1 MAVYRE
7 IIINGIQISREP
19 SLTGIQRVCREIILR
34 IDNLVGRDS
43 GLKISYAFCKDSPHK
58 IINPRELHNIR
69 CIELDTSN
77 RYKAQLFKFPKL
89 VKSRK
94 AVPVSFALDLGC
106 RAKNQI
112 FTIYDLRPVKYKNYD
127 SFKFRLKFYVAMR
140 LVKKY
145 AKLILTDSD
154 YQNAAI
160 TDYFGFNKEKVHT
173 FYCGWEHLNNIETD
187 ETIFERNLQIK
198 KGEYFY
204 TIGSLAPH
212 KNFKWI
218 LEVAKRNENK
228 QFIIAGGKNLKAWKD
243 NIETDEI
250 KNVHFIGY
258 VTDEENKALL
268 SNCKA
273 FLFPSKYEG
282 FGLPPLE
289 ALACGV
295 PIIISD
301 ATCLPEIYEDSAH
314 YINPDDYEVDL
325 DVLLNEPVAPAEK
338 ILQKCSWDVVSMQIY
353 DIIKAE
359 AKN

>member
-1 MAVYRE
+1 MKKIV
-7 IIINGIQISREP
+7 INGIALSNLNNIS
-19 SLTGIQRVCREIILR
+19 GIPRFCRELILR
-34 IDNLVGRDS
+34 LDRLFGSDFVVEYLYMEDAENLIL
-43 GLKISYAFCKDSPHK
+43 GLNELKN
-58 IINPRELHNIR
+58 IIPVEVKKSKRFMALNLKVIPKYLK
-69 CIELDTSN
+69 SN
-77 RYKAQLFKFPKL
+77 DAICVNFAPE
-89 VKSRK
+89 
-94 AVPVSFALDLGC
+94 AVNT
-106 RAKNQI
+106 KEQI
-112 FTIYDLRPVKYKNYD
+112 LTIHDLRPALFKGGD
-127 SFKFRLKFYVAMR
+127 SFKTKLKYKINLNLA
-140 LVKKY
+140 KK
-145 AKLILTDSD
+145 KSLKILTVSNYQKELIKDYLKLNDSQVCVI
-154 YQNAAI
+154 YN
-160 TDYFGFNKEKVHT
+160 
-173 FYCGWEHLNNIETD
+173 GWEHLNNIETD

-228 QFIIAGGKNLKAWKD
+228 QFIIAGGKNLKVWKD
-243 NIETDEI
+243 NIETNEI

-295 PIIISD
+295 PIIISN
-301 ATCLPEIYEDSAH
+301 ATCLPEIYENSAH

-325 DVLLNEPVAPAEK
+325 DKLLNEPVAPAEK